1 MPAEVL
7 RKING
12 PSFKDCAPSPEGI
25 LLQIAIF
32 NISIDKM
39 TWSFI
44 FYTESNV
51 FHIHGR
57 FVKSQNDK

>member
-25 LLQIAIF
+25 LPQIAIF
-32 NISIDKM
+32 NIPIDKM
-39 TWSFI
+39 ICSLYYFGEAMYFTFMDAS
-44 FYTESNV
+44 
-51 FHIHGR
+51 
-57 FVKSQNDK
+57 